1 MLDIFPTLLELTGLP
16 EDSSQEGNSLVP
28 LLKNPQAEWPH
39 VSLSSF
45 GKGNYAVRSEHFRYI
60 RYLDGS
66 EEFYDHRNDPHE
78 WVNLAKSED
87 AAIQDRIQEHRLHL
101 PKKEADV
108 LPAGSTG
115 HNAYEAASRFV
126 KE

>member
-1 MLDIFPTLLELTGLP
+1 M
-16 EDSSQEGNSLVP
+16 
-28 LLKNPQAEWPH
+28 
-39 VSLSSF
+39 
-45 GKGNYAVRSEHFRYI
+45 RSENFRYI

-78 WVNLAKSED
+78 WFNLAKSD
-87 AAIQDRIQEHRLHL
+87 DKALQGSIQEHRQHL

-108 LPAGSTG
+108 LPASSSG